1 MSRIGKKPVV
11 IEKGVQIAVDG
22 RAVRVKG
29 PKGELSQV
37 IPEGVSIDLKDNE
50 LYVVKEEKGK
60 LAKKANAFQALTRS
74 LIQNMVD
81 GVTKGFEK
89 KLEIIGVGYRAALE
103 GKTLNLSLG
112 YSHPVLFPLP
122 DGIDVAID
130 KQTLITV
137 KGIDKQL
144 VGSTAAK
151 IRSFRPPEPYKGKGI
166 RYVGEYVRRKVG
178 KTK

>member
-1 MSRIGKKPVV
+1 M
-11 IEKGVQIAVDG
+11 EKGVQVSVDG
-22 RAVRVKG
+22 RTVKVKG
-29 PKGELSQV
+29 PKGELVQV
-37 IPEGVSIDLKDNE
+37 IPEGVSIDIRDNE
-50 LYVVKEEKGK
+50 LYVTKVETGK
-60 LAKKANAFQALTRS
+60 LAKKANAYQALVRS

-89 KLEIIGVGYRAALE
+89 KLEIVGVGYRAAVE
-103 GKTLNLSLG
+103 GKNLNLSLG
-112 YSHPVLFPLP
+112 YSHPVIFPLP
-122 DGIDVAID
+122 KGIEVSVDR
-130 KQTLITV
+130 QTQIVV

-166 RYVGEYVRRKVG
+166 RYEGEYVRRKVG

>member
-11 IEKGVQIAVDG
+11 IEKGVQISVNG
-22 RAVRVKG
+22 RMVRVKG
-29 PKGELSQV
+29 PKGELSQK
-37 IPEGVSIDLKDNE
+37 IPEAVSIDIKDNE
-50 LYVVKEEKGK
+50 LYVVKAETGK
-60 LAKKANAFQALTRS
+60 LAKKADAFQALTRS

-89 KLEIIGVGYRAALE
+89 KLEIIGVGYRSALE
-103 GKTLNLSLG
+103 GRNLNLSLG
-112 YSHPVLFPLP
+112 YSHPVIFPLP
-122 DGIDVAID
+122 DGIEIMVG
-130 KQTLITV
+130 KPTEITV

-166 RYVGEYVRRKVG
+166 RYVGEHVRRKVG